1 MIFLNFPDH
10 LSMTN
15 SVYKMFT
22 DAIVRVQQYF
32 SALTENKV
40 KILFQRVKLWV
51 NYLFE
56 KDISSSRQWKK
67 KKHFSYYFDKK
78 IENIQY
84 FISN

>member
-1 MIFLNFPDH
+1 MIFLNFLDH

-32 SALTENKV
+32 SALTKNKV

-84 FISN
+84 FVSN

>member
-1 MIFLNFPDH
+1 MIFLNFLDH

-32 SALTENKV
+32 SALTKNKV
-40 KILFQRVKLWV
+40 KIFQRVKLWV

-84 FISN
+84 FVSN

>member
-32 SALTENKV
+32 SALTKNKV
-40 KILFQRVKLWV
+40 KILFQRAKL
-51 NYLFE
+51 
-56 KDISSSRQWKK
+56 
-67 KKHFSYYFDKK
+67 
-78 IENIQY
+78 
-84 FISN
+84 